1 MKNLLIA
8 AIAAL
13 SLTAFAAPAAAQTAV
28 RVGTDISNLNN
39 GADFAGSIDVSGV
52 DLFNGVTAGV
62 EARSEF
68 DRGVTELTARA
79 GPAFSVGRLT
89 ISPTVQLGL
98 ANIANDGRGVFGT
111 FGGGVNARFALTSR
125 LTAIGSAT
133 YRQAFD
139 GRDRY
144 RVAEYTAG
152 GEYKLTDKFAVDA
165 RYFNRDGTLD
175 SSGVGLGATFRF

>member
-1 MKNLLIA
+1 MMKNLLLA
-8 AIAAL
+8 AVAAL
-13 SLTAFAAPAAAQTAV
+13 SLAAAPAAAQTAV

-39 GADFAGSIDVSGV
+39 GTDFAGSIDVSGV
-52 DLFNGVTAGV
+52 DLFNGITAGV
-62 EARSEF
+62 EGRSEF

-79 GPAFSVGRLT
+79 GPALNVGRLT
-89 ISPTVQLGL
+89 ISPTVQLGV
-98 ANIANDGRGVFGT
+98 ANIANDGRGVFAT
-111 FGGGVNARFALTSR
+111 FGGGVNARFALTPR
-125 LTAIGSAT
+125 LAAIGGVT

-139 GRDRY
+139 GRSRY

-152 GEYKLTDKFAVDA
+152 GEFKVTDKFAVDA